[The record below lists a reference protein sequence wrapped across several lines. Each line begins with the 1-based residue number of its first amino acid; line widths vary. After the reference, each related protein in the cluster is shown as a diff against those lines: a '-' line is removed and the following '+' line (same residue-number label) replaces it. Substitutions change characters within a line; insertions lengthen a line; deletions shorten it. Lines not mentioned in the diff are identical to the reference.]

1 MRHLILAAGL
11 LLAGASTA
19 LAEGSRVSP
28 VTDPATAKECG
39 ECHMAFQPGL
49 LPAGSWHS
57 IMGNLSDH
65 FGENASLPAA
75 TATAIESYLTA
86 NAGRGD
92 PAVLRITEQRWWRHE
107 HDFSDRAWK
116 RSGAA
121 SKIDCVACHRD
132 AAAGFYEDD

>member
-1 MRHLILAAGL
+1 MRRL
-11 LLAGASTA
+11 LLATALLFAGGTAA
-19 LAEGSRVSP
+19 LAEDYIPP
-28 VTDPATAKECG
+28 VNDPTTAKECG
-39 ECHMAFQPGL
+39 ECHMAFQPAL
-49 LPAGSWHS
+49 LPAGSWHR

-65 FGENASLPAA
+65 FGENASLPPA

-92 PAVLRITEQRWWRHE
+92 PNVLRITEQRWWRHE

-132 AAAGFYEDD
+132 AAAGLYEDD